1 MIAIDGA
8 IVADA
13 DATISVL
20 DRGFLYGDGLFEV
33 LRTWRGIAV
42 DLEAHLDRLAGS
54 AALLELAID
63 RAAIAQ
69 TVNALL
75 SHTTGDQRLRIV
87 VTRGQGGPEMRFAA
101 GTGGHTIIYAEA
113 LLASPREASA
123 AFVDYP
129 LARRAA
135 QGHKTLAYLDHLIAK
150 ELAAA
155 AGADEAIRLGPDGDV
170 AEGATSNLF
179 IVNGDLFTPPLR
191 GVLPGVTRGHLLVCC
206 EELGL
211 VVTER
216 RLTVEEFRGASEIFT
231 TSAVRGVVAITRLD
245 GVVRSSGLGL
255 VTQKLA
261 AAYAARMTRASMGFS
276 RDGS

>member
-1 MIAIDGA
+1 M
-8 IVADA
+8 ADA

-42 DLEAHLDRLAGS
+42 DLEAHLDRLCAS
-54 AALLELAID
+54 AVVLELAID

-69 TVNALL
+69 TVHALL
-75 SHTTGDQRLRIV
+75 SQTTGDQRLRIV
-87 VTRGQGGPEMRFAA
+87 VTRGQGGPAMRFAA
-101 GTGGHTIIYAEA
+101 GTGGHTIIYAEP
-113 LLASPREASA
+113 LLATPREASA

-129 LARRAA
+129 LARRAG

-179 IVNGDLFTPPLR
+179 IVNGDLFTPPLT
-191 GVLPGVTRGHLLVCC
+191 GVLPGVTRGHVLACC
-206 EELGL
+206 EQLGL
-211 VVTER
+211 VVKEQ
-216 RLTVEEFRGASEIFT
+216 RLTLDEFRGATEIFA

-245 GVVRSSGLGL
+245 GVVRSAGIGP

-261 AAYAARMTRASMGFS
+261 EAYAERMTRASMAWS

>member
-123 AFVDYP
+123 AVVD
-129 LARRAA
+129 
-135 QGHKTLAYLDHLIAK
+135 
-150 ELAAA
+150 
-155 AGADEAIRLGPDGDV
+155 
-170 AEGATSNLF
+170 
-179 IVNGDLFTPPLR
+179 
-191 GVLPGVTRGHLLVCC
+191 
-206 EELGL
+206 
-211 VVTER
+211 
-216 RLTVEEFRGASEIFT
+216 
-231 TSAVRGVVAITRLD
+231 
-245 GVVRSSGLGL
+245 
-255 VTQKLA
+255 
-261 AAYAARMTRASMGFS
+261 
-276 RDGS
+276 